1 MSSLLQYSFNL
12 VPGVI
17 SEEWMA
23 FNNSVF
29 DCPLCCV
36 EVWLAQLCDYLLI
49 NVRCFW
55 QDNFVVEIIT
65 TSSLCQQNTL
75 HCKPCIRTSC
85 LYAERV
91 LSCMRVYARTMECIN
106 VTQLLARFFMLCES
120 WRERWIRWNGIPV
133 FRIGVISLLV
143 NEVRGTT
150 TLEWCEFLGL
160 AIVPQRCHS
169 PATCVLDLYQ
179 CLLAWFF
186 TSPPSPLPLSLS
198 FSLIQLL
205 WFWVP
210 SLARLQKAFY
220 VCYGLFPF
228 NLCFLFVR

>member
-1 MSSLLQYSFNL
+1 MLCWR
-12 VPGVI
+12 VI
-17 SEEWMA
+17 SA
-23 FNNSVF
+23 V
-29 DCPLCCV
+29 
-36 EVWLAQLCDYLLI
+36 VWLSSHKCALLLARQFCCRNNYHFGSLPTKHIALQAVYSYLLL
-49 NVRCFW
+49 VCS
-55 QDNFVVEIIT
+55 V
-65 TSSLCQQNTL
+65 C
-75 HCKPCIRTSC
+75 
-85 LYAERV
+85 V

-106 VTQLLARFFMLCES
+106 VTQLLSRFFMLCES
-120 WRERWIRWNGIPV
+120 WRERWIRWNGIQV
-133 FRIGVISLLV
+133 FRIDVISLLV
-143 NEVRGTT
+143 SEVRGAT

-186 TSPPSPLPLSLS
+186 SSPPSPLPLSLS

-228 NLCFLFVR
+228 NLCFFVRSVNRVWSPIHQYRFE